1 MDSAQQWVHGP
12 QAADLLAIK
21 QSTLRAMRRDGRLEA
36 GTHWIYATGKAGG
49 PVTYHLPAI
58 RKTLAERTVQMV
70 QSEAQRRAA
79 LREQKQD
86 SIETF
91 NDSGL
96 KLLHAGEQGE

>member
-1 MDSAQQWVHGP
+1 MDSAQQWVHEP

-49 PVTYHLPAI
+49 PVTYNLPAI
-58 RKTLAERTVQMV
+58 RQTLAERTVAMV
-70 QSEAQRRAA
+70 QSEAKRRATTK
-79 LREQKQD
+79 QKRQQ

-91 NDSGL
+91 DALELEVGSV
-96 KLLHAGEQGE
+96 H

>member
-1 MDSAQQWVHGP
+1 MNHAQQWVHEP

-21 QSTLRAMRRDGRLEA
+21 QSTLRAMRRDCRLEA

-49 PVTYHLPAI
+49 PVTYNLPAI
-58 RKTLAERTVQMV
+58 RQTLAERTVQMV

-79 LREQKQD
+79 LRKQKQD

>member
-1 MDSAQQWVHGP
+1 MNYAQQWVHEP

-49 PVTYHLPAI
+49 PVTYNLPAI
-58 RKTLAERTVQMV
+58 RQTLAERTVQMV
-70 QSEAQRRAA
+70 QLEAQRLAA
-79 LREQKQD
+79 LRQEKQD

-91 NDSGL
+91 SDSPRVR
-96 KLLHAGEQGE
+96 ARS

>member
-1 MDSAQQWVHGP
+1 MDSAQQWVHEP

-36 GTHWIYATGKAGG
+36 GAHWIYATSKAGG
-49 PVTYHLPAI
+49 PVTYNLPAI

-70 QSEAQRRAA
+70 QLEAQRRAA
-79 LREQKQD
+79 IRQEKQN

-91 NDSGL
+91 SDAQ
-96 KLLHAGEQGE
+96 HVRAGS